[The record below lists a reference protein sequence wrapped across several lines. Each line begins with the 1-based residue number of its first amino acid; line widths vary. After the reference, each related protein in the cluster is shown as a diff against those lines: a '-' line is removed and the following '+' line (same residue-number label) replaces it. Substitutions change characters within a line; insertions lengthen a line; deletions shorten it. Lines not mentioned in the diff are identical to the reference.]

1 MIKAVI
7 IGCAHMHVNEVALY
21 IHEEPAMQLA
31 AFSDPEPAV
40 LELTKTRYTRGWN
53 IENVKQHYCSNYYA
67 DYLQMLDAE
76 KPDIAFILTETARK
90 PEVVEQCARRGI
102 DISIEKPMAVNFA
115 EALKIKRSV
124 ELYGITAV
132 VNWPLTWRPYLHQ
145 MKQVLET
152 GMVGDLIKIR
162 FLIGNTGPVGRG
174 AMHRGVLQVAEEMT
188 DLQKSKM
195 WWYQKEQGGGALLD
209 FCCYGCMYS
218 NWITQSEARTVTAV
232 SGNLAT
238 DFANICDNAVS
249 LVQYENT
256 LAVLEGTWTTPSYA
270 IPAGPTL
277 FCKDG
282 VISCEKAADGTVT
295 VHARDIYGK
304 ELPLP
309 PFTYPAHLKNIA
321 TEYAN
326 HVKTGAPVHETLQF
340 QFNLS
345 TMAILDAAVRSA
357 QSGQTATVQNSV
369 WG

>member
-1 MIKAVI
+1 
-7 IGCAHMHVNEVALY
+7 
-21 IHEEPAMQLA
+21 
-31 AFSDPEPAV
+31 
-40 LELTKTRYTRGWN
+40 
-53 IENVKQHYCSNYYA
+53 
-67 DYLQMLDAE
+67 
-76 KPDIAFILTETARK
+76 
-90 PEVVEQCARRGI
+90 
-102 DISIEKPMAVNFA
+102 
-115 EALKIKRSV
+115 
-124 ELYGITAV
+124 
-132 VNWPLTWRPYLHQ
+132 

-174 AMHRGVLQVAEEMT
+174 AMHRGVLQAAEEMT

-218 NWITQSEARTVTAV
+218 NWITQGQARTVTAV

-295 VHARDIYGK
+295 VHAHDIYGK

-357 QSGQTATVQNSV
+357 QSG
-369 WG
+369 